1 MKFED
6 RFLSWIAFH
15 GQSILKFTLMAW
27 IMLGWK
33 EELIR
38 GSARGRGDEE
48 VRRKGRTSPCTLF
61 KPSKLVHEMVRNSL
75 FFLLK

>member
-27 IMLGWK
+27 IMLGWE
-33 EELIR
+33 EELIG

-48 VRRKGRTSPCTLF
+48 ARRKWRTSLCALF
-61 KPSKLVHEMVRNSL
+61 EPWSYVNGQELSAG
-75 FFLLK
+75 